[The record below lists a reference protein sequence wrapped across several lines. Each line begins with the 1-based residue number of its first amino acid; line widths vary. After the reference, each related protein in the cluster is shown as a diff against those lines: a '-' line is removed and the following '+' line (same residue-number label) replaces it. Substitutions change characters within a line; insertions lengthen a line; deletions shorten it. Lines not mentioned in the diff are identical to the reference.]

1 MTAQMSTSHLV
12 CMSCTHV
19 VKSDHKYEAYP
30 MVMHA
35 FSTVFMQTHIHVC
48 TSHMLESKFELI
60 LVMQKKWKY
69 IVTEHEKV
77 ESVIAKT
84 INVYRMHE

>member
-30 MVMHA
+30 MVI
-35 FSTVFMQTHIHVC
+35 IHVC

-60 LVMQKKWKY
+60 LVMQKIWKY
-69 IVTEHEKV
+69 IVNEHEKA